1 MESLSDSEKHES
13 SDVHMAFV
21 CPGEP
26 AGTKGL
32 AWGERVVACLPEEGE
47 RPSWVAGGAWV
58 ATGGLVVEGISE
70 AQTRYMVRNGIEP

>member
-1 MESLSDSEKHES
+1 MGSGAGEPRQTTSSKEGMGVESLSDSEKHES

-32 AWGERVVACLPEEGE
+32 AWVGGEGGCLLT
-47 RPSWVAGGAWV
+47 RGG
-58 ATGGLVVEGISE
+58 
-70 AQTRYMVRNGIEP
+70 